1 MSDKGSAFGKR
12 SNSVKSGGK
21 VGFNKD
27 NTGANVIGYSPKQ
40 NRSKLVNIASINKN

>member
-21 VGFNKD
+21 VGFNKY
-27 NTGANVIGYSPKQ
+27 NNQSNVIGYSPKH
-40 NRSKLVNIASINKN
+40 RSKLVNIASINKN